1 MNPRFKI
8 LAAAVLFSTSGA
20 AIKYLTLDVWQVAG
34 LRGLVAGVAL
44 LVMLPE
50 ARRGWTWRTFLV
62 GSAFAGAT
70 ITFALANRLTTA
82 ASAIFLQSTSPLFI
96 LLLAPVLVGERARR
110 RDLGVMAAMAVGMAL
125 FFVGVDRP
133 GRVSHDPVAGDL
145 IALVSALTWAL
156 AIIGSRWIGRGSDA
170 PAAVAAS
177 AAVGNLLSFVFCLP
191 LGPVLAGLDGGQA
204 GILLYLGIFQLALG
218 YVLISKGLPHVPALE
233 VSLLLLVEPVVS
245 PVWAFLLVRE
255 VPGVWSLVGGGI
267 ILVATVV
274 NARVADQVVPPAD

>member
-1 MNPRFKI
+1 MNPRLKI
-8 LAAAVLFSTSGA
+8 LVAAVLFSTSGA

-50 ARRGWTWRTFLV
+50 ARRAWTWRTFLV
-62 GSAFAGAT
+62 GAGYAGAT

-96 LLLAPVLVGERARR
+96 LLLAPALVGERARR

-125 FFVGVDRP
+125 FFLGMDRP
-133 GRVSHDPVAGDL
+133 GRVSQDPVAGDL
-145 IALVSALTWAL
+145 IALLSALTWAL
-156 AIIGSRWIGRGSDA
+156 AIVGSRWIGRGHDG

-191 LGPVLAGLDGGQA
+191 FGPVLAGLDAGQA

-218 YVLISKGLPHVPALE
+218 YVFISKALPHVPALE

-245 PVWAFLLVRE
+245 PIWAFLLVSE

-267 ILVATVV
+267 ILVATVL
-274 NARVADQVVPPAD
+274 NARVREEVVPPAD

>member
-1 MNPRFKI
+1 VNPRFKI